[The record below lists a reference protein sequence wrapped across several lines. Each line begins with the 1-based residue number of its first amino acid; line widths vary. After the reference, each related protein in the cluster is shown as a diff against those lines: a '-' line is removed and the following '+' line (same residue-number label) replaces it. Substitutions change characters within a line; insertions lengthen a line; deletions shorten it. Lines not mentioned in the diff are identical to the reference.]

1 MSGRMAWDRTASSA
15 DFLGGLT
22 VGRTSARTSSRRAGV
37 QESIPVLRAPRRSR
51 ATSCRSFKRT
61 PARVGIGSRRPSYSQ
76 TDWRLALRR
85 IIVRD
90 RCRLRDSVRAHER
103 GLRLRKQAG
112 YEPLAL
118 SNSLD
123 LDRYRFHCVFYALE
137 PLG

>member
-1 MSGRMAWDRTASSA
+1 
-15 DFLGGLT
+15 
-22 VGRTSARTSSRRAGV
+22 
-37 QESIPVLRAPRRSR
+37 
-51 ATSCRSFKRT
+51 
-61 PARVGIGSRRPSYSQ
+61 
-76 TDWRLALRR
+76 
-85 IIVRD
+85 VRD